1 MNLFFLSLVLILVII
16 IKKINSL
23 NAYIHIGPHK
33 TGSTEM
39 QELIRYNLETF
50 KQYNI
55 TAIGFDV
62 FPKAMDIFV
71 RTYLIA
77 DNHSEW
83 IDDRIEEI
91 KTSKNDILI
100 SSETFD
106 SLNKTAIIKLKKL
119 LSGYNVTI
127 IATHRARLSHIH
139 SYWAQTIGMQFNK
152 DERVFQN
159 IKDFSEYFMSTCQFY
174 EHNNVNTVGIG
185 YNFKT
190 VLESYAEV
198 FGYKSIEVISFEGA
212 VLKYNHHPS
221 SLFYALL
228 EEVLDIPVD
237 SGNPF
242 NTGNGNTWN
251 SSYFQ
256 LDMLVTINKFNILRG
271 CKFNAAVKS
280 VKAIIDEYETRLTK
294 SSKIVYP
301 PVRFISDDLHIKK
314 AYTYYLAPPIE
325 TFSDPMK
332 LEVLCLES
340 LENDEVSMK
349 TWNDLLSKVSVCS
362 TMRATDS
369 LTQYQSVTFPSIFKF
384 LMMVLLFVTLSLTVY
399 KKIKSYGLTQVI

>member
-1 MNLFFLSLVLILVII
+1 MNLFLSLVLILVII
-16 IKKINSL
+16 IKHINSL

-39 QELIRYNLETF
+39 QELIRINLEAF

-62 FPKAMDIFV
+62 FAKAMDIFV

-106 SLNKTAIIKLKKL
+106 ALNKTAIIKLKEL

-159 IKDFSEYFMSTCQFY
+159 IKDFSEYFMSTFQFY
-174 EHNNVNTVGIG
+174 EHNKVNTVGIG

-237 SGNPF
+237 SF

-271 CKFNAAVKS
+271 CKFNAVAKS
-280 VKAIIDEYETRLTK
+280 VKAIIDEYETKLTK
-294 SSKIVYP
+294 SSKLVYP
-301 PVRFISDDLHIKK
+301 PVRFINDDLHIKK
-314 AYTYYLAPPIE
+314 AYTYYLAPPIK
-325 TFSDPMK
+325 TFSDPLK
-332 LEVLCLES
+332 FEVLCLQS
-340 LENDEVSMK
+340 LENNEVSMK
-349 TWNDLLSKVSVCS
+349 TWNELLSKVSVCS
-362 TMRATDS
+362 TDS
-369 LTQYQSVTFPSIFKF
+369 LTVTFPSTIFKF
-384 LMMVLLFVTLSLTVY
+384 LMILFLVLSLFVTLFLTVY
-399 KKIKSYGLTQVI
+399 KKIKSYG

>member
-1 MNLFFLSLVLILVII
+1 MNIFLSLLLVLIVVL
-16 IKKINSL
+16 IKKNYSL

-39 QELIRYNLETF
+39 QELIRSNLETF

-62 FPKAMDIFV
+62 FAKAMDIFI
-71 RTYLIA
+71 RKYLIA
-77 DNHSEW
+77 DDHSEW
-83 IDDRIEEI
+83 IDDRIEQI
-91 KTSKNDILI
+91 KTSKTDILI

-106 SLNKTAIIKLKKL
+106 ALNKTAIIKLKKL

-159 IKDFSEYFMSTCQFY
+159 IKDFSEYFMSTFQFY

-237 SGNPF
+237 SF
-242 NTGNGNTWN
+242 NTGNGKTWN

-256 LDMLVTINKFNILRG
+256 MDMLVTINKFNILRG

-280 VKAIIDEYETRLTK
+280 VKAIIDEYETKLTK
-294 SSKIVYP
+294 SSKLVYP
-301 PVRFISDDLHIKK
+301 PVRFINDDLHIKK
-314 AYTYYLAPPIE
+314 AYTYYLAPPIK
-325 TFSDPMK
+325 TFSDPLI
-332 LEVLCLES
+332 LEVLCLKS
-340 LENDEVSMK
+340 LENNEVSMK
-349 TWNDLLSKVSVCS
+349 TWNELLSKVSVCS
-362 TMRATDS
+362 TMSATDS
-369 LTQYQSVTFPSIFKF
+369 LTVTFPSTIFKF
-384 LMMVLLFVTLSLTVY
+384 LMILFLVLSLFVTLFLTVY
-399 KKIKSYGLTQVI
+399 KKIKSYG